1 MCRLYGFRSAIDS
14 SVHHSLVAAENAL
27 AAQSARHGDGWGL
40 AYYVD
45 HYPHLIRNDQRAL
58 SDSLFREVSAVVA
71 TRTFLAHIRQA
82 TIGEIGVLNCHPFQ
96 HGAWTF
102 AHNGQI
108 ADYAQEGAVRGRV
121 AALVDERYQRY
132 LLGSTDSEVCFYVF
146 LSRLARRVED
156 VQSRGVSAEHAICAL
171 RETVERLLEAA
182 PAGADGEPSLLT
194 FLLTNGNLMLGY
206 RNGKELFFSTYKQ
219 RCPERE
225 TCYAFEEARCERE
238 VTDGIVKHLIVTS
251 ERLELGYNVW
261 QALDNDELVAVGH
274 GMGFTRR
281 RLLG

>member
-40 AYYVD
+40 AYYVNN
-45 HYPHLIRNDQRAL
+45 YPHLIRNDQRAL

-71 TRTFLAHIRQA
+71 TRTFLAHIRKA
-82 TIGEIGVLNCHPFQ
+82 TIGEIGVLNCHPSQ
-96 HGAWTF
+96 
-102 AHNGQI
+102 
-108 ADYAQEGAVRGRV
+108 QETVRRRV

-132 LLGSTDSEVCFYVF
+132 LLGSTDSEVCFYAF

-156 VQSRGVSAEHAICAL
+156 VQSRGVSAEHAVCAL
-171 RETVERLLEAA
+171 RETVERLFEAA
-182 PAGADGEPSLLT
+182 PVGADGEPSLLT

-251 ERLELGYNVW
+251 ERLELGHNVW
-261 QALDNDELVAVGH
+261 QELDNDELVVVGH
-274 GMGFTRR
+274 GMGFKRQ